1 MEYST
6 ISTRT
11 LLTDLRAQEQW
22 LRDYPTH
29 PTRKMVERECRARR
43 RELADRGVEVE
54 AVDIKPD
61 QRLYLRRGYVVLLND
76 GTVGRNQAVHVGRDT
91 CHVVTRFNADG
102 YVREATEDELSNM
115 PVCGHCL
122 NQTGLIGVGTQPLAE
137 PQGNS
142 VRTVSGGA
150 FEMNR
155 RRH

>member
-1 MEYST
+1 MDYSN

-11 LLTDLRAQEQW
+11 LLTDLRAEEQW
-22 LRDYPTH
+22 LRDHPTH
-29 PTRKMVERECRARR
+29 PTRKIVDASAAPAG
-43 RELADRGVEVE
+43 ELADRGVEVE

-61 QRLYLRRGYVVLLND
+61 QRLNLRRGYVVLLND
-76 GTVGRNQAVHVGRDT
+76 GTVGRNQAVHIGRDT
-91 CHVVTRFNADG
+91 CHVVTRFNDG
-102 YVREATEDELSNM
+102 YVREATVRELSNM

-122 NQTGLIGVGTQPLAE
+122 NPTGPIGVGAEPLVE